1 MEDVDI
7 EDFKRL
13 DIRIGTILEAE
24 DIKGSDRLMKL
35 IVDIGEKRQLVAGF
49 KAWYSP
55 EDLPG
60 KKVVVLA
67 NLEPVKLFGVESQG
81 MVLAAQDDKTVSLLT
96 IDRDIENGLKVR

>member
-7 EDFKRL
+7 EDFKKL

-24 DIKGSDRLMKL
+24 DIKDSDRLMKL
-35 IVDIGEKRQLVAGF
+35 IVDIGEKRELVAGF
-49 KAWYSP
+49 KARYSP
-55 EDLPG
+55 EDLIG

-81 MVLAAQDDKTVSLLT
+81 VVLAAQDDKTVSLLT
-96 IDRDIENGLKVR
+96 IDKDVENGSRVG